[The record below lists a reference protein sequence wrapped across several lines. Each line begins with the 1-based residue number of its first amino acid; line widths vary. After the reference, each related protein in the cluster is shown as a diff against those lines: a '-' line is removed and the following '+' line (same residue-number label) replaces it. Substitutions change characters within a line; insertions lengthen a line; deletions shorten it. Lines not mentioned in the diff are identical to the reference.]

1 MFDPKSLDDI
11 ARRLADSVPA
21 PLRQLQQD
29 LEKNFTVILQS
40 ALSRLNLVTREEFDV
55 QAAVLARS
63 RARVETL
70 EKRLAELEAR
80 MAPPAAAEEGSSPT
94 PRRRSPSKKP
104 KNDS

>member
-29 LEKNFTVILQS
+29 MEKNFTVILQS

-70 EKRLAELEAR
+70 EKRLAELETR
-80 MAPPAAAEEGSSPT
+80 MTSTTTAGEGSKPA
-94 PRRRSPSKKP
+94 PRRRSTSKKP
-104 KNDS
+104 KDE